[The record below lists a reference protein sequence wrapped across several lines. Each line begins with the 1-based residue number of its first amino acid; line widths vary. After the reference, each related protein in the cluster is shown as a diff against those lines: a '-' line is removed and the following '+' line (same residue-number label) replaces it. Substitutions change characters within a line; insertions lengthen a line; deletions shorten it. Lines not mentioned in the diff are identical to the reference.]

1 MEPALTAQ
9 VERTQSVRCIGE
21 LREHFEACF
30 DTGWFAVLIEGSPIQ
45 FTVIKEL
52 RATLARDGL
61 YPEDE
66 TTLRYGVSLLEQFI
80 AQLRRFLLP
89 VLRERLG
96 ISRLLAH
103 PPRLSAQEY
112 VYRQLVAQ
120 TFPANLDRLEELT
133 IQLAGELRTSS
144 SS

>member
-1 MEPALTAQ
+1 MDLATTTQPDHTAT
-9 VERTQSVRCIGE
+9 VHRLGE
-21 LREHFEACF
+21 LRDHFEAYF

-45 FTVIKEL
+45 FTTIKEI
-52 RATLARDGL
+52 RAALARHSL

-66 TTLRYGVSLLEQFI
+66 ATLRYGVNLLEQFI
-80 AQLRRFLLP
+80 VQLRRFLLP

-112 VYRQLVAQ
+112 VYRQLIAQ
-120 TFPANLDRLEELT
+120 TFPANLDRLEVLT
-133 IQLAGELRTSS
+133 TDLADTLRARAS
-144 SS
+144 

>member
-1 MEPALTAQ
+1 
-9 VERTQSVRCIGE
+9 
-21 LREHFEACF
+21 
-30 DTGWFAVLIEGSPIQ
+30 
-45 FTVIKEL
+45 
-52 RATLARDGL
+52 
-61 YPEDE
+61 
-66 TTLRYGVSLLEQFI
+66 
-80 AQLRRFLLP
+80 

-133 IQLAGELRTSS
+133 TRLAATLRARAS
-144 SS
+144 

>member
-1 MEPALTAQ
+1 MDLATTTRADRTA
-9 VERTQSVRCIGE
+9 TVRCIGE
-21 LREHFEACF
+21 LRDHFEAYF
-30 DTGWFAVLIEGSPIQ
+30 NTGWFAVLIEGSPIQ
-45 FTVIKEL
+45 YTVIKEI
-52 RATLARDGL
+52 RAALARDSL

-66 TTLRYGVSLLEQFI
+66 ATLRYGVNLLEQFI

-120 TFPANLDRLEELT
+120 TFPANLERLEELT
-133 IQLAGELRTSS
+133 TRLAGTLRAQAS
-144 SS
+144 